1 MAKQQQQQQEEQPLV
16 GPPPPPPVKRGRGRP
31 RKVPPLDG
39 GAAPSALQGC
49 QRPSKV
55 ATATTNKCSVRITA
69 SEREIAEAK
78 EAVRENGA
86 DDCGVGGG
94 GPPVDSKGVSLKV
107 VTPPPPQS
115 LLPPHVKV
123 LDSFYTSANSK
134 RKRVKWSS

>member
-1 MAKQQQQQQEEQPLV
+1 MVKQQQQEEQPLV
-16 GPPPPPPVKRGRGRP
+16 GPPPVKRGRGRP
-31 RKVPPLDG
+31 RKVPQPLD

-49 QRPSKV
+49 QRPSK
-55 ATATTNKCSVRITA
+55 AATTTTSKCSVRITA

-86 DDCGVGGG
+86 DDGGVGGA
-94 GPPVDSKGVSLKV
+94 PVDSRGVSLKV

-123 LDSFYTSANSK
+123 YWIHFTCRQTLKERGLKFK
-134 RKRVKWSS
+134 VVKSVLC